1 MAAKSG
7 MKTARTAKASRS
19 SRTAAVAPK
28 SKAAV
33 KVVPTRRGDAASS
46 SSSLPVPAASP
57 RADVAKS
64 KTRRKGTAASA
75 ARAPVKPVAAPRE
88 ATAAPLAA
96 AAAAAPSVAKA
107 AAPVSSGNMAEPLLG
122 PWGALPG
129 VGEWM
134 QLWQGMA
141 QEMTQAPAAP
151 AMPNVTV
158 EPNRLIELQ
167 RDYMQQLTKL
177 WGDFVEHPEKTT
189 APIKDSRFSDPSWQ
203 QNSVASFYARAYL
216 LNADFL
222 NRMADSVKADRKTK
236 GRVKFA
242 VSQLVDAAAPSN
254 YLALNPKAQKT
265 LLESSGESL
274 KQGLQ
279 NLLGDMQKGKIT
291 QTDEAAF
298 EVGRNVAT
306 SEGAVVFENALIQ
319 LIQYKPLTS
328 KVYARPFLMV
338 PPSINK
344 FYILDLQPE
353 NSMIRYAVELG
364 HTVFVVSWKNP
375 HEPESKMTW
384 DDYLELGPI
393 AAIHAIQDITGSA
406 DVNAL
411 GFCVGG
417 TILASALAVMYAR
430 GEQPVASVTLMTA
443 LLDFEDTG
451 VLDVFIDEN
460 QVRMREK
467 ALGQGGLMPG
477 RELAMTFS
485 SLRANDLVWN
495 YVVSNYL
502 EGKQPPAFDLL
513 YWNGDST
520 NLPGP
525 MYAWYL
531 RNTYLE
537 NNLRVP
543 NRVQCCGVP
552 LDLSRIKVPT
562 YVFAAREDHIV
573 PWKAAYASARVMPGT
588 DGKGKDVRYV
598 LGASGHIA
606 GSINPPSKNKRSY
619 WTHGAFGKEGMLPAD
634 SETWLAGATE
644 HPGSWWSDWGKW
656 MAQFGGPQKS
666 APKDYGNAKHKV
678 IEPAP
683 GRYVKEKA

>member
-1 MAAKSG
+1 MD
-7 MKTARTAKASRS
+7 MQAR
-19 SRTAAVAPK
+19 
-28 SKAAV
+28 
-33 KVVPTRRGDAASS
+33 
-46 SSSLPVPAASP
+46 
-57 RADVAKS
+57 
-64 KTRRKGTAASA
+64 
-75 ARAPVKPVAAPRE
+75 
-88 ATAAPLAA
+88 PLG
-96 AAAAAPSVAKA
+96 SM
-107 AAPVSSGNMAEPLLG
+107 ND
-122 PWGALPG
+122 
-129 VGEWM
+129 WM
-134 QLWQGMA
+134 QMWQGMA
-141 QEMTQAPAAP
+141 QELAQMAAP
-151 AMPNVTV
+151 PPIPVVSVATD
-158 EPNRLIELQ
+158 RLLDLQ
-167 RDYMQQLTKL
+167 RDYVQRLTEL
-177 WGDFVEHPEKTT
+177 WGDFVEHPERTT

-203 QNSVASFYARAYL
+203 ENSLASFYARTYL
-216 LNADFL
+216 LNAEFL
-222 NRMADSVKADRKTK
+222 NRMADSVHADRKTRN
-236 GRVKFA
+236 RVKFA

-265 LLESSGESL
+265 LLESSGDSL
-274 KQGLQ
+274 KAGLQ

-291 QTDEAAF
+291 QTDESAF

-306 SEGAVVFENALIQ
+306 TEGAVVYENRLIQ
-319 LIQYKPLTS
+319 LIQYKPLTQ
-328 KVYARPFLMV
+328 KVYARPFV
-338 PPSINK
+338 FIPPSINK

-353 NSMIRYAVELG
+353 NSMIRFAVEQG

-375 HEPESKMTW
+375 HEPESKLTW

-393 AAIHAIQDITGSA
+393 DAIHTVQKITGA
-406 DVNAL
+406 KDVNAL

-417 TILASALAVMYAR
+417 TILACALSVLYAR
-430 GEQPVASVTLMTA
+430 GERPVASVTLMTA

-451 VLDVFIDEN
+451 VLDIFVDEHH
-460 QVRMREK
+460 VRMREK
-467 ALGQGGLMPG
+467 ALGKGGLMPG
-477 RELAMTFS
+477 RDLANTFS

-525 MYAWYL
+525 MYTWYM

-543 NRVQCCGVP
+543 NKVRCCGES
-552 LDLSRIKVPT
+552 LDLGRIRVPT

-573 PWKAAYASARVMPGT
+573 PWKAAYASARVMPGV
-588 DGKGKDVRYV
+588 DGKGRDVRYV

-619 WTHGAFGKEGMLPAD
+619 WTHGGFGREGGLPAD
-634 SETWLAGATE
+634 SDTWLAGATE
-644 HPGSWWSDWGKW
+644 HPGSWWNDWTKW
-656 MAQFGGPQKS
+656 LAQYGGPMKP
-666 APKDYGNAKHKV
+666 APKDYGNAKYKA